1 MMNEIVQ
8 KYRDGLNK
16 LDVKRLDKV
25 LAMYKVLRP
34 RNYFR
39 VINDI
44 AKDKK
49 LTNEV
54 KDRLIG
60 IATDIYEL
68 MFTEGGYLKEY
79 KGITLGDLVY
89 VDGRKYEVMVTE
101 FLVVDKGVFVVL
113 GSSTAGLVD
122 TVMFELVRKKP
133 RQTKGY
139 ELCKAKDKDSLMG
152 NLKVTEITSEIRSFL
167 AMYVEN
173 EYDFNPC
180 YQRGLV
186 WSLEQKQEFIGA
198 LFDGLAYVKP
208 TFLFNGWSSERKA
221 YEVLDGKQRLH
232 TIIEFVQG
240 KFAVRGKYY
249 ADLSAEDTKFFM
261 TVPMKYT
268 LLEYDGGLT
277 KTGKMPIASKVMLF
291 LQLNEY
297 GQRVDEGHLT
307 KIKEDYLD

>member
-1 MMNEIVQ
+1 MNEIVQ
-8 KYRDGLNK
+8 KYREGLTK
-16 LDVKRLDKV
+16 LEVKRLDKV
-25 LAMYKVLRP
+25 LVMYKVLRP

-39 VINDI
+39 VVDDI

-49 LTNEV
+49 LTDEA
-54 KDRLIG
+54 KERLIG
-60 IATDIYEL
+60 IATDIYDL
-68 MFTEGGYLKEY
+68 MFTEGDYLKEY
-79 KGITLGDLVY
+79 KGVTLGDMVY

-122 TVMFELVRKKP
+122 IVMFELVRTKP

-240 KFAVRGKYY
+240 KFAVRGKYF
-249 ADLSAEDTKFFM
+249 AGLSAEDTKFFM
-261 TVPMKYT
+261 TKSVEQEVAEDIMS
-268 LLEYDGGLT
+268 LLASFSGKLYGLRSH
-277 KTGKMPIASKVMLF
+277 KNKKEIKD
-291 LQLNEY
+291 NE
-297 GQRVDEGHLT
+297 
-307 KIKEDYLD
+307 

>member
-8 KYRDGLNK
+8 KYREGLTK
-16 LDVKRLDKV
+16 LEVRRLDKV

-39 VINDI
+39 VVDDI

-49 LTNEV
+49 LTDEA
-54 KDRLIG
+54 KERLIG
-60 IATDIYEL
+60 IATDIYDL
-68 MFTEGGYLKEY
+68 MFTEGDYLKEY
-79 KGITLGDLVY
+79 KGVTLGDVVH

-261 TVPMKYT
+261 TN
-268 LLEYDGGLT
+268 
-277 KTGKMPIASKVMLF
+277 
-291 LQLNEY
+291 QLN
-297 GQRVDEGHLT
+297 
-307 KIKEDYLD
+307 KN